1 MARPPVM
8 VRHVLAFLVLAF
20 AVSPV
25 VPLRAEPATAPT
37 FPDRSNAFA
46 GVPFGATIEEARQKW
61 QLEEIEGASVP
72 GDALGL
78 YLREEES
85 HVLGGVLAR
94 EVIYYFLKGR
104 FYAVSFSTPDIR
116 QTGILRQALELGYG
130 FAPHKSGGASLV
142 WPGAA
147 VSAQLL
153 VNEST
158 GEGRVLLF
166 SNPLQLEYEQ
176 SLKESAARTAAGL

>member
-1 MARPPVM
+1 MRRVCFISRPLLSALL
-8 VRHVLAFLVLAF
+8 LAAG
-20 AVSPV
+20 AWTSP
-25 VPLRAEPATAPT
+25 LGAEPAQTPT
-37 FPDRSNAFA
+37 FPDRSNNFG
-46 GVPFGATIEEARQKW
+46 GVSFGATIDEARQKW
-61 QLEEIEGASVP
+61 QLEEISGASVP
-72 GDALGL
+72 GDPLVL

-85 HVLGGVLAR
+85 LVVGGVVAR
-94 EVIYYFLKGR
+94 EIIYYFLNGR

-116 QTGILRQALELGYG
+116 QTNILRQALELGY
-130 FAPHKSGGASLV
+130 ATPPHESNGASSV
-142 WPGAA
+142 WQGKS

-166 SNPLQLEYEQ
+166 SNQLQEDYGK